1 VRSLLLFFLGV
12 LSCIFGREA
21 VERDMGSSRLRQSS
35 LEERYRKCLRI
46 SLTFLFSQV
55 GLIGLVVAY
64 SAAGAVLFEWLEADQ
79 EIEPRRKILQIRLD
93 CLDDLNRL
101 NRQQFDNNSDE
112 LWAIKA
118 GALLKGKMQ
127 TNKFIPCLI
136 LN

>member
-1 VRSLLLFFLGV
+1 MRSLLLFFLGV

-21 VERDMGSSRLRQSS
+21 VEHDMGSSRLRQSS

>member
-1 VRSLLLFFLGV
+1 
-12 LSCIFGREA
+12 
-21 VERDMGSSRLRQSS
+21 MGSSRLRQSS

>member
-1 VRSLLLFFLGV
+1 
-12 LSCIFGREA
+12 
-21 VERDMGSSRLRQSS
+21 MGSSRLRQSS

-93 CLDDLNRL
+93 CLDHLNRL
-101 NRQQFDNNSDE
+101 NRLHHHHQRQQFDNNSDE

-118 GALLKGKMQ
+118 GALLKGNFFLFR
-127 TNKFIPCLI
+127 TNNII
-136 LN
+136 LQSY

>member
-1 VRSLLLFFLGV
+1 
-12 LSCIFGREA
+12 
-21 VERDMGSSRLRQSS
+21 MGSSRLRQSS

-118 GALLKGKMQ
+118 GALLKGNFYSIFLHL
-127 TNKFIPCLI
+127 TIE
-136 LN
+136 